1 MSRKAAPF
9 SIPAL
14 LALVLVG
21 TGTFLLFLY
30 AIAMGWTGNDS
41 MTATERADSN
51 ALNGFSGLV
60 DLLERRGHSVT
71 VARGRHNRADAG
83 WEEELLILT
92 PGMASDP
99 ADLSA
104 VIEAQRY
111 NGPLIVILPKW
122 AVLPLQGEQ
131 AEGRP
136 DEWVNLQ
143 PGFAPSWFD
152 QVEAFDGL
160 ELGNGRTRDWRGFG
174 LVGNLPQSDF
184 VQGIESDSAGKLVMP
199 IVTDTEGDI
208 MAGYWNLDGAS
219 PIAASQAYNGDTN
232 GKASGPVPTAEGY
245 PFVIV
250 AEPDLMNNYGMGEET
265 RARVAIELVEAT
277 MDYRDMPI
285 VFDMEIDGMGDGANL
300 LTLAV
305 RPPFLAATLCLL
317 AALLVVGWRAF
328 RRFGPPLAD
337 QPAMAHG
344 KTQLATN
351 GAALIQRT
359 RRWHLLGAPYAA
371 LVAGRI
377 AAALHIRDGD
387 EAAREAAIDA
397 AQDRHGAEGPRFSH
411 TAQTLRHARRLPEM
425 LRAAGA
431 LKSIERTLVK

>member
-41 MTATERADSN
+41 MAATERADSN

-60 DLLERRGHSVT
+60 DLLERSGHDVS
-71 VARGRHNRADAG
+71 VARGRHHRADAE
-83 WEEELLILT
+83 WANDLVILT
-92 PGMASDP
+92 PGMSSDP
-99 ADLSA
+99 AELTA
-104 VIEAQRY
+104 AIEERRY
-111 NGPLIVILPKW
+111 RGPTIVILPKW
-122 AVLPLQGEQ
+122 VVTPLHGEQ

-143 PGFAPSWFD
+143 PGFAPSWFA
-152 QVEAFDGL
+152 QVEAFYGL
-160 ELGNGRTRDWRGFG
+160 QLGTGRTGGWRMDDLSGQI
-174 LVGNLPQSDF
+174 PQPDF
-184 VQGIESDSAGKLVMP
+184 EQAIEGDTAGKLVYP
-199 IVTDTEGDI
+199 LITDAEDDIIAGDWTGGDYA
-208 MAGYWNLDGAS
+208 AGVDDG
-219 PIAASQAYNGDTN
+219 G
-232 GKASGPVPTAEGY
+232 VY
-245 PFVIV
+245 PLVIV
-250 AEPDLMNNYGMGEET
+250 AEPDMFNNYGMGDES
-265 RARVAIELVEAT
+265 RARAAVNLIEYT
-277 MDYRDMPI
+277 MTDGEQPI
-285 VFDMEIDGMGDGANL
+285 VFDMEIDGLADGANL
-300 LTLAV
+300 LTLAF

-337 QPAMAHG
+337 RPAMAHG

-397 AQDRHGAEGPRFSH
+397 AQDRHGADGPRFSH